1 MYIPDVFTRYYFTF
15 SYCIQAKDG
24 KLAYSGHATFYA
36 ENPPKGRTQSN
47 VYASQGGRPIE
58 IEITWASK

>member
-1 MYIPDVFTRYYFTF
+1 MF
-15 SYCIQAKDG
+15 SHCMQVKDG
-24 KLAYSGHATFYA
+24 KLAYSDHTTFYA
-36 ENPPKGRTQSN
+36 DHPPKGRTQSN